1 MHKKG
6 LNTAVGDEG
15 GFAPNLSSNEEAIEI
30 ILKSIEKA
38 GYKPGE
44 EVFLALDVA
53 ASELYENGEYN
64 LMSENKAFSSSE
76 MTSYLESL
84 VKKYP
89 IISIEDGLDE
99 NDWDGWKNLLKVLV
113 KMFK

>member
-15 GFAPNLSSNEEAIEI
+15 GFAPNLNSNEEAIEI
-30 ILKSIEKA
+30 ILKSMKKA

-53 ASELYENGEYN
+53 ASELYENGEYS

-76 MTSYLESL
+76 MISYLESL
-84 VKKYP
+84 VKNIQLFQSKMALMKM
-89 IISIEDGLDE
+89 IGMDG
-99 NDWDGWKNLLKVLV
+99 KILLKVLV